1 MRRRDFLRVGTLA
14 LAGFAGAFRAAA
26 QTGKAPARIRIT
38 DIRSVKLRM
47 VKDLGTMDQISAN
60 PPLRYR
66 TTTGGGSF
74 IEVHTDQGLI
84 GIGPGVDDTTLALAK
99 NLLVGK
105 DPFDMNDHAFRLY
118 NPGRRGGGSV
128 EMALWD
134 LIGKAMGEPLYKIWA
149 GATAG
154 IQTEPGLDRVMPYA
168 SQWTIGTPEDRARE
182 VQLIRSEGWKAMKL
196 KLGLE
201 TVRQDVALM
210 EAARKAAGEDFLL
223 MCDGNKAGPYGP
235 SWPRYPWS
243 FPRAVETAR
252 ALAPLN
258 LTWLEEPLPR
268 FDYDQLAELNKMR
281 LVPLAGGENDVGVNS
296 FLTMLQKGSF
306 SYLQPEVLAIGP
318 TMLRTVGSLAAA
330 YDVQVAPHGG
340 SGRRVLDRH
349 HAPDRLNAQR
359 ADDGAH
365 PRAAARTLQCL
376 HGYLHRAAAD
386 ERGLHHRTGRS
397 GSGRDHPPGS
407 DHSQL
412 NADACV
418 MALMGRELR
427 RLP

>member
-1 MRRRDFLRVGTLA
+1 MRRRDFLKGGTLA
-14 LAGFAGAFRAAA
+14 LAGFSGAFRAAA
-26 QTGKAPARIRIT
+26 QTGKAPARVKIT
-38 DIRSVKLRM
+38 DIRTLKLRM
-47 VKDLGTMDQISAN
+47 VKDLGTLDQISSN

-66 TTTGGGSF
+66 TTTGGGTF
-74 IEVHTDQGLI
+74 TEVHTDQGLI
-84 GIGPGVDDTTLALAK
+84 GIGPGVDEATVAFAK
-99 NLLVGK
+99 NLLIGK
-105 DPFDMNDHAFRLY
+105 DLFDMNDHAFRLY

-134 LIGKAMGEPLYKIWA
+134 LIGKAMGQPLYKIWA

-154 IQTEPGLDRVMPYA
+154 IQTQPGLNRVMPYA
-168 SQWTIGTPEDRARE
+168 SQWTIGTPEERARE
-182 VQLIRSEGWKAMKL
+182 VELIQSEGWKGMKL

-235 SWPRYPWS
+235 SWPRYPWT

-252 ALAPLN
+252 GLAPLH

-268 FDYDQLAELNKMR
+268 FDYDQLAELNKLR

-318 TMLRTVGSLAAA
+318 TMLRTVGALAAA
-330 YDVQVAPHGG
+330 YDVQIAPHGG
-340 SGRRVLDRH
+340 SGGVCWIGIMHLIASMPNAPLMELIH
-349 HAPDRLNAQR
+349 EPPHAPYSAFMDIFTAPPVMKEGYITVP
-359 ADDGAH
+359 DG
-365 PRAAARTLQCL
+365 P
-376 HGYLHRAAAD
+376 
-386 ERGLHHRTGRS
+386 GLGVTIRPDLIIRS
-397 GSGRDHPPGS
+397 
-407 DHSQL
+407 
-412 NADACV
+412 
-418 MALMGRELR
+418 
-427 RLP
+427 